1 MFLQANALSLFQ
13 SYLRRQT
20 QQFAHCRGE
29 FIMLKPMA
37 RVHQNHQVPLRGAGL
52 EATTVKYSKTPAG
65 NAAYKKETETV
76 KE

>member
-1 MFLQANALSLFQ
+1 
-13 SYLRRQT
+13 
-20 QQFAHCRGE
+20 
-29 FIMLKPMA
+29 MLKPMA